1 MKNKFRKLNK
11 NYGVYGL
18 CVILALIVGAGCSDH
33 SHSASEE
40 EIHAD
45 THEHEGE
52 EGVLFSLEQQERL
65 GLEFGE
71 ARMMNLSERIRVP
84 AWVELPPAGT
94 ATIKAGVE
102 GVLIELAEGLAPG
115 RQVRQGE
122 VLGKIRPLVSAMD
135 ISELEAGYLK
145 ARAAWEQS
153 QTNYART
160 EKLFASGAK
169 SQREWEEARLALS
182 IAQADWEKALA
193 WRSIYQSSQGEQAEK
208 VPTLELVSPLE
219 GVVTSLAS
227 GLGLHV
233 SAGEE
238 ILKLANTDK
247 LWISSSIPQN
257 QIQRIEDFRNAYYEI
272 EPGKFVSTEGAAL
285 HRSPVLDPVSR
296 MGRITWEVTA
306 HAGELRAGQSLNLY
320 LAASEGRETLVVDR
334 SAVTEV
340 DGETVVFV
348 REGEDFFEKRPVQV
362 GLRDGAWV
370 GILSGLEA
378 GEPVV
383 TQGAYV
389 LKLAAGRSALPDPH
403 AGHGH

>member
-1 MKNKFRKLNK
+1 M
-11 NYGVYGL
+11 
-18 CVILALIVGAGCSDH
+18 
-33 SHSASEE
+33 
-40 EIHAD
+40 
-45 THEHEGE
+45 
-52 EGVLFSLEQQERL
+52 
-65 GLEFGE
+65 
-71 ARMMNLSERIRVP
+71 
-84 AWVELPPAGT
+84 
-94 ATIKAGVE
+94 
-102 GVLIELAEGLAPG
+102 
-115 RQVRQGE
+115 
-122 VLGKIRPLVSAMD
+122 
-135 ISELEAGYLK
+135 
-145 ARAAWEQS
+145 
-153 QTNYART
+153 
-160 EKLFASGAK
+160 
-169 SQREWEEARLALS
+169 
-182 IAQADWEKALA
+182 
-193 WRSIYQSSQGEQAEK
+193 
-208 VPTLELVSPLE
+208 
-219 GVVTSLAS
+219 
-227 GLGLHV
+227 GLHV

-257 QIQRIEDFRNAYYEI
+257 QIQRIEDFRSAYYEI